1 MIFSLSTILIPKSVS
16 GMTCVPIAK
25 IRAGT
30 VPIEQIKIEVE
41 HVDDIP
47 ISLTIGKMAKS
58 TGRVYLTVKGTENP
72 KDNDLI
78 LFRIMTP
85 LKTEEQVLPVAVIR

>member
-1 MIFSLSTILIPKSVS
+1 MIFPLSTILIPKSRF
-16 GMTCVPIAK
+16 GMNFELIAK
-25 IRAGT
+25 LRVGT
-30 VPIEQIKIEVE
+30 VPIEQVKIEVE

-58 TGRVYLTVKGTENP
+58 IGRVYLSVKGTENP
-72 KDNDLI
+72 KDQDLI

-85 LKTEEQVLPVAVIR
+85 LKTEEQVLPLAVVR